1 MRRIWFGFLALLIS
15 MFHGMTWAAD
25 YPTKPLKLLVGYAPG
40 GSMDSVGR
48 AIALELEK
56 ELKQPVVVENR
67 AGAAGFIAM
76 EAITQS
82 PPDGYTIG
90 VLSNSST
97 TALHFT
103 QKPLDIDRRFTP
115 VAQFVATRLIMV
127 VNPKVVDIKNLA
139 DFVAIAKQQPG
150 MAYTSSGH
158 GGPGHLGME
167 LFARQKGLKLTH
179 VPYRGSAPA
188 MQDVIAGRIGVK
200 VVDASIAMPFITS
213 GQVRPVVTVS
223 TKRAPSLPDLPTAIE
238 QGENAFQ
245 IDSTIS
251 LITAPNTPE
260 PILSTLRAALKRAA
274 ESEGFDAHA
283 KRLGNAK
290 TWVETAEYKT
300 WLQRDFD
307 TWGKV
312 IQDAGIKPAQN
323 LTTEAA

>member
-1 MRRIWFGFLALLIS
+1 MRRIRIGFLVLLLS
-15 MFHGMTWAAD
+15 ASHSLLWAQD
-25 YPTKPLKLLVGYAPG
+25 FPHKPLRLLVGYAPG

-48 AIALELEK
+48 AIALEMEK

-67 AGAAGFIAM
+67 AGAAGFLAM

-103 QKPLDIDRRFTP
+103 QKPLDLDRRFTP

-127 VNPKVVDIKNLA
+127 VNPKVADIKTLA
-139 DFVAIAKQQPG
+139 DFVAMAKQQPG
-150 MAYTSSGH
+150 MVYTSSGH
-158 GGPGHLGME
+158 GSPGHLGME
-167 LFARQKGLKLTH
+167 LIARQKGLKLTH
-179 VPYRGSAPA
+179 IPYRGSAPA
-188 MQDVIAGRIGVK
+188 MQDVIAGRVGVK
-200 VVDASIAMPFITS
+200 VVDASIAMPFIAA

-238 QGENAFQ
+238 QGESAFQ
-245 IDSTIS
+245 IDSTIA
-251 LITAPNTPE
+251 LITSPGTPE
-260 PILSTLRAALKRAA
+260 PILSRLRAALKRAA
-274 ESEGFDAHA
+274 NSEGFDAHA

-290 TWVETAEYKT
+290 TWVETAEYKA

-312 IQDAGIKPAQN
+312 IQEAGIKP
-323 LTTEAA
+323 EAN